1 MNTLPSLTVAV
12 GQFICRL
19 GNIPGNINQ
28 ACRLTEEASRQ
39 GAKLLLLPEGCL
51 TGNAFNRP
59 ADQDTLPLT
68 PEAIQPLQEVV
79 DRTGTTV
86 CPGAATPYAS
96 GINIVQAIIQPH
108 TPPRWQHKAAKAKT
122 EPYFL
127 IPWPDVKRNIFY
139 VDRWRVC
146 ILICSESAQRETRQ
160 SLSDCAPDLVLH
172 PTAGSIPSD
181 MVAEGPHTATRY
193 ATFQQDSQRVLTSA
207 SDMVREW
214 GIPKISANPIGFDG
228 QVHWPGNSYIIDKSG
243 RILTSLPGEN
253 RPTAMRSGVV
263 TATLVGDR

>member
-86 CPGAATPYAS
+86 CPGAATPTLRGS
-96 GINIVQAIIQPH
+96 ILSRRSSSPI
-108 TPPRWQHKAAKAKT
+108 PPPVGSTRRPKQ
-122 EPYFL
+122 
-127 IPWPDVKRNIFY
+127 KRNRIF
-139 VDRWRVC
+139 
-146 ILICSESAQRETRQ
+146 
-160 SLSDCAPDLVLH
+160 
-172 PTAGSIPSD
+172 
-181 MVAEGPHTATRY
+181 
-193 ATFQQDSQRVLTSA
+193 
-207 SDMVREW
+207 
-214 GIPKISANPIGFDG
+214 
-228 QVHWPGNSYIIDKSG
+228 
-243 RILTSLPGEN
+243 
-253 RPTAMRSGVV
+253 
-263 TATLVGDR
+263 